1 MTIHTDDGSVGYSA
15 TKEDY
20 LKRLA
25 RIEGQVRG
33 IKRMVENDTYCIDLL
48 NKISAVNKAMHSL
61 SLGFVTDHMNHC
73 VIDVVASGD
82 EDVILEIVEEI
93 TATLDR
99 HLRSVR

>member
-48 NKISAVNKAMHSL
+48 TQISAVNKAMHSL
-61 SLGFVTDHMNHC
+61 SLGLVTDHMNHC
-73 VIDVVASGD
+73 VIDAVASGD
-82 EDVILEIVEEI
+82 EAVIEEKVQEVS
-93 TATLDR
+93 ATIGRL
-99 HLRSVR
+99 LR